1 MYRIAYT
8 KIALKDIPK
17 LKDIHLDDK
26 AKKLID
32 IIRVNPY
39 QNPPSY
45 EKLKGNMDGL
55 YSRRIN
61 YKHKLIYQVFEDER
75 VIKII
80 SLWSH
85 YER

>member
-1 MYRIAYT
+1 MYRIVYT

-26 AKKLID
+26 AKKIID

-55 YSRRIN
+55 YLRRIN
-61 YKHKLIYQVFEDER
+61 YQHKLIYQVCILKR
-75 VIKII
+75 N
-80 SLWSH
+80 
-85 YER
+85 

>member
-61 YKHKLIYQVFEDER
+61 YQHKLIYQVFEDER

>member
-8 KIALKDIPK
+8 KTALKDIPD
-17 LKDIHLDDK
+17 LKNVHLDDK

-55 YSRRIN
+55 CSRRIN
-61 YKHKLIYQVFEDER
+61 YQYRLVYQVFEDER

>member
-26 AKKLID
+26 AKKIID

-55 YSRRIN
+55 HSRRIN
-61 YKHKLIYQVFEDER
+61 YQHKLIYQVFEDER

>member
-61 YKHKLIYQVFEDER
+61 YKHKLIYQVFEAER

>member
-1 MYRIAYT
+1 MHRIAYT
-8 KIALKDIPK
+8 KTALEDILN
-17 LKDIHLDDK
+17 LKNVHLDDK

-39 QNPPSY
+39 QNSPSY

-61 YKHKLIYQVFEDER
+61 YQHRLVYQVFEDER

>member
-26 AKKLID
+26 AKKIID

-61 YKHKLIYQVFEDER
+61 YQHKLIYQVFEDER